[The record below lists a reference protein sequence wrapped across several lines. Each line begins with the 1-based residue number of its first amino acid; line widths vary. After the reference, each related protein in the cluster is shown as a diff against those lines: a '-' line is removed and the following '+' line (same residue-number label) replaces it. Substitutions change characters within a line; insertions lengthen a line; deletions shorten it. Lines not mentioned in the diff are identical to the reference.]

1 MLHFSS
7 PFCWQLIHALEL
19 LPKVRLLAWYL
30 PLPVPRW
37 YWTRKQARLAKAMR
51 TSSTYDEWRGGQT
64 YDSAYGCSFS
74 SYPCLVLLNP
84 SIFFPSLLLCLF
96 VCFCVSCSALGL
108 AEAMDELHG
117 RTKWK
122 ESPED
127 PRYHCRL
134 VKTATQRLRLARL
147 RRK

>member
-64 YDSAYGCSFS
+64 YDSAYGFI
-74 SYPCLVLLNP
+74 LVL
-84 SIFFPSLLLCLF
+84 SLPGTPQPEHILSFLTSLFICLF
-96 VCFCVSCSALGL
+96 LRFLFGARTGGGN
-108 AEAMDELHG
+108 G
-117 RTKWK
+117 R
-122 ESPED
+122 
-127 PRYHCRL
+127 
-134 VKTATQRLRLARL
+134 AARAHEVEGVARGPTL
-147 RRK
+147 PLPSRKNRHAAPPTRQAST